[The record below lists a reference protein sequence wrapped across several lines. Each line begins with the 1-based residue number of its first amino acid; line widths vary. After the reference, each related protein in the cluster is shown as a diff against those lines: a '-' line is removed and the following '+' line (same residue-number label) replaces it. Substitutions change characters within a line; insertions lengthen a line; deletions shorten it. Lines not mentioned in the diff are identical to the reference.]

1 MRTKKIAFAVLA
13 AFALGLAAGPARAA
27 GHSRDFKVI
36 QAAVKDGHRADR
48 AAAGR
53 EVRWFKVLIADGRSA
68 EPQLRI
74 TLPVALIELVVAST
88 DSRHYRFDDRHCD
101 VDLKAIWR
109 ALKEAGPTALVQIE
123 DEGAVIKIWLE

>member
-1 MRTKKIAFAVLA
+1 MSTKKIAFAILA

-36 QAAVKDGHRADR
+36 QAAVKDGPRGR

-53 EVRWFKVLIADGRSA
+53 EVRWFKVLVADGRSA

-74 TLPVALIELVVAST
+74 TLPVALIELLVAST

-109 ALKEAGPTALVQIE
+109 ALKEAGPMALVQIE